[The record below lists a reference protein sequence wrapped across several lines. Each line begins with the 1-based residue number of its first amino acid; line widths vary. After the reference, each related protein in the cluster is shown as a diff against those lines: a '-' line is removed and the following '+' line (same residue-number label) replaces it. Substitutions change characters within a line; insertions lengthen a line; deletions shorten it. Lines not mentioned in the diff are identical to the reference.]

1 MSRVIA
7 AISRHLG
14 EAVFAVLP
22 VIPYARNEKDGCP
35 GMAVS
40 AKQVTAAARA
50 DGPIAFHDA
59 TFEIP
64 CGCRT
69 ALIGPN
75 GSGKSTL
82 LRVLSGLTP
91 IRSGEILVAGESPRL
106 GRSRIAYLAQRPHL
120 AESFPLK
127 LRRLVQMGTY
137 AHHGWFEECR
147 HGDETVDRAMAQL
160 GLTELAE
167 RPVYTLSGGQL
178 QRGLIARAV
187 VQGAE
192 ILLLDEPYAALD
204 QPSREIIDRV
214 LFEQGHAFTVV
225 MATHDPADLG
235 RFDRILEMRDGVVT
249 TRHACAGHDHRHA

>member
-7 AISRHLG
+7 ALSRQLG

-22 VIPYARNEKDGCP
+22 AIPYARKEKVGCP
-35 GMAVS
+35 GVAVS
-40 AKQVTAAARA
+40 AKQVNASARA

-82 LRVLSGLTP
+82 LRVLAGLTP
-91 IRSGEILVAGESPRL
+91 IRSGEILVAGEPPRL

-127 LRRLVQMGTY
+127 LRRLIQMGTY

-147 HGDETVDRAMAQL
+147 HGDEAVDRAMAQL

-204 QPSREIIDRV
+204 QPSREIIDRF

>member
-1 MSRVIA
+1 MSRVVA
-7 AISRHLG
+7 ALSRQLG
-14 EAVFAVLP
+14 EAVFSVLP
-22 VIPYARNEKDGCP
+22 VIPYARKEKVGCP
-35 GMAVS
+35 GVAVS
-40 AKQVTAAARA
+40 AKQAAASARA

-82 LRVLSGLTP
+82 LKVLAGLTS
-91 IRSGEILVAGESPRL
+91 IRSGEILVAGEPPRL

-127 LRRLVQMGTY
+127 LRRLIQMGTY

-147 HGDETVDRAMAQL
+147 HGDEAVDQAMAQL

-204 QPSREIIDRV
+204 QPSREIIDRF

>member
-1 MSRVIA
+1 MSRVVA
-7 AISRHLG
+7 ALSRQLG
-14 EAVFAVLP
+14 EAVFSVLP
-22 VIPYARNEKDGCP
+22 VIPYARKEKVGCP
-35 GMAVS
+35 GVAVS
-40 AKQVTAAARA
+40 AKQAAASARA

-82 LRVLSGLTP
+82 LKVLAGLTS
-91 IRSGEILVAGESPRL
+91 IRSGEILVAGEPPRL
-106 GRSRIAYLAQRPHL
+106 GRSRIAYLAQHPHL

-127 LRRLVQMGTY
+127 LRRLIQMGTY

-147 HGDETVDRAMAQL
+147 HGDEAVDQAMAQL

-204 QPSREIIDRV
+204 QPSREIIDRF

>member
-1 MSRVIA
+1 MSRVVA
-7 AISRHLG
+7 ALSRQLG
-14 EAVFAVLP
+14 EAVFSVLP
-22 VIPYARNEKDGCP
+22 VIPYARKEKVGCP
-35 GMAVS
+35 GVAVS
-40 AKQVTAAARA
+40 AKQAAASARA

-82 LRVLSGLTP
+82 LKVLAGLTS
-91 IRSGEILVAGESPRL
+91 IRSGEILVAGEPPRL

-127 LRRLVQMGTY
+127 LRRLIQMGTY

-147 HGDETVDRAMAQL
+147 HGDEAVDRAMAQL

-204 QPSREIIDRV
+204 QPSREIIDRF

>member
-1 MSRVIA
+1 MSRVVA
-7 AISRHLG
+7 ALSRQLG
-14 EAVFAVLP
+14 EAVFSVLP
-22 VIPYARNEKDGCP
+22 VIPYARKEKVGCP
-35 GMAVS
+35 GVAVS
-40 AKQVTAAARA
+40 AKQAAASARA

-82 LRVLSGLTP
+82 LKVLAGLTS
-91 IRSGEILVAGESPRL
+91 IRSGEILVAGEPPRL

-127 LRRLVQMGTY
+127 LRRLIQMGTY

-147 HGDETVDRAMAQL
+147 HGDEAVDQAMAQL

-204 QPSREIIDRV
+204 QPSREIIDCF

>member
-1 MSRVIA
+1 MSRVVA
-7 AISRHLG
+7 ALSRQLG

-22 VIPYARNEKDGCP
+22 VIPYARKEKVGCP
-35 GMAVS
+35 GVAVS
-40 AKQVTAAARA
+40 AKQDSASARA

-82 LRVLSGLTP
+82 LRVLAGLTP
-91 IRSGEILVAGESPRL
+91 IRSGEILVAGEPPRL

-127 LRRLVQMGTY
+127 LRRLIQMGTY

-147 HGDETVDRAMAQL
+147 HGDEAVDRAMAQL

-204 QPSREIIDRV
+204 QPSREIIDRF

>member
-1 MSRVIA
+1 MSRVVA
-7 AISRHLG
+7 ALSRQLG
-14 EAVFAVLP
+14 EAVFSVLP
-22 VIPYARNEKDGCP
+22 VIPYARKEKVGCP
-35 GMAVS
+35 GVAVS
-40 AKQVTAAARA
+40 AKQVSASARA

-82 LRVLSGLTP
+82 LRVLAGLTS
-91 IRSGEILVAGESPRL
+91 IRSGEILIAGEPPRL

-127 LRRLVQMGTY
+127 LRRLIQMGTY

-147 HGDETVDRAMAQL
+147 HGDEAVDRAMAQL

-167 RPVYTLSGGQL
+167 RSVYTLSGGQL

-204 QPSREIIDRV
+204 QPSREIIDRF

>member
-1 MSRVIA
+1 MSRVVA
-7 AISRHLG
+7 ALSRQLG

-22 VIPYARNEKDGCP
+22 VIPYARKEKVGCP
-35 GMAVS
+35 GVAVS
-40 AKQVTAAARA
+40 AKQVSASARA

-82 LRVLSGLTP
+82 LRVLAGLTS
-91 IRSGEILVAGESPRL
+91 IRSGEILVAGEPPRL

-127 LRRLVQMGTY
+127 LRRLIQMGTY

-147 HGDETVDRAMAQL
+147 HGDEAVDRAMAQL

-167 RPVYTLSGGQL
+167 RSVYTLSGGQL

-204 QPSREIIDRV
+204 QPSREIIDRF

>member
-1 MSRVIA
+1 MSRVIDTL
-7 AISRHLG
+7 SRHLG
-14 EAVFAVLP
+14 ETLFSVLP
-22 VIPYARNEKDGCP
+22 SIPYAQKEKAGCP
-35 GMAVS
+35 GIAV
-40 AKQVTAAARA
+40 ATKQLSAAARL
-50 DGPIAFHDA
+50 DGPTAFADA

-82 LRVLSGLTP
+82 LRVLAGLTP
-91 IRSGEILVAGESPRL
+91 ICSGEALVAGESPRL

-120 AESFPLK
+120 AELFPLK

-137 AHHGWFEECR
+137 AHHGWFEECQ
-147 HGDETVDRAMAQL
+147 HGDEAIDLALTRL
-160 GLTELAE
+160 GLTGLAE
-167 RPVYTLSGGQL
+167 RPIHTLSGGQL
-178 QRGLIARAV
+178 QRALIARAV

-192 ILLLDEPYAALD
+192 LLLLDEPYAALD
-204 QPSREIIDRV
+204 QASREIVDRF

-235 RFDRILEMRDGVVT
+235 RFDRILEMRDGT
-249 TRHACAGHDHRHA
+249 IITRHACTGHDHRHA

>member
-1 MSRVIA
+1 MSRVVA
-7 AISRHLG
+7 ALSRQLG
-14 EAVFAVLP
+14 EAVFSVLP
-22 VIPYARNEKDGCP
+22 VIPYARKEKVGCP
-35 GMAVS
+35 GVAVS
-40 AKQVTAAARA
+40 AKQVAASARA

-82 LRVLSGLTP
+82 LRVLAGLTP
-91 IRSGEILVAGESPRL
+91 IRSGEILVAGEPPRL

-127 LRRLVQMGTY
+127 LRRLIQMGTY

-147 HGDETVDRAMAQL
+147 HGDEAVDRAMAQL

-204 QPSREIIDRV
+204 QPSREIIDRF

>member
-1 MSRVIA
+1 MSRVVA
-7 AISRHLG
+7 ALSRQLG
-14 EAVFAVLP
+14 EAVFSVLP
-22 VIPYARNEKDGCP
+22 VIPYARKEKVGCP
-35 GMAVS
+35 GVAVS
-40 AKQVTAAARA
+40 AKQAAASARA

-82 LRVLSGLTP
+82 LKVLAGLTS
-91 IRSGEILVAGESPRL
+91 IRSGEILVAGEPPRL

-127 LRRLVQMGTY
+127 LRRLIQMGTY

-204 QPSREIIDRV
+204 QPSREIIDRF

>member
-1 MSRVIA
+1 MSRVVA
-7 AISRHLG
+7 AFSRQLG
-14 EAVFAVLP
+14 EAVFSVLP
-22 VIPYARNEKDGCP
+22 VIPYARKEKVGCP
-35 GMAVS
+35 GVAVS
-40 AKQVTAAARA
+40 AKQAAASARA

-82 LRVLSGLTP
+82 LKVLAGLTS
-91 IRSGEILVAGESPRL
+91 IRSGEILVAGEPPRL

-127 LRRLVQMGTY
+127 LRCLIQMGTY

-147 HGDETVDRAMAQL
+147 HGDEAVDQAMAQL

-204 QPSREIIDRV
+204 QPSREIIDRF